1 MTEQGQGD
9 GCPVSEG
16 LVALIGQRE
25 ERIDV
30 AIAGFRHREA
40 DANELLLRCAV
51 GAVRGFPVP
60 LGGVTGV
67 AGCVEQARLEQ
78 QGIRRLPKSQR
89 AIDGTQGLLLIA
101 VAPVDVSDR
110 QMVIGSLRRGFAL
123 VAGEDAET
131 LDGEVDTVVLKHRLL
146 VQRVYRLYVNA
157 TGSGIRPHHLGEGAG
172 RLRLSRQ

>member
-9 GCPVSEG
+9 GCPVAEG
-16 LVALIGQRE
+16 LIALIGQRE
-25 ERIDV
+25 QRIDV
-30 AIAGFRHREA
+30 AIAGFGHREA
-40 DANELLLRCAV
+40 DADELLLRRPV

-89 AIDGTQGLLLIA
+89 AIDGTQGLLLTA

-123 VAGEDAET
+123 VVSEDAEA
-131 LDGEVDTVVLKHRLL
+131 LDGQLDAVALEHRLV
-146 VQRVYRLYVNA
+146 VQRVHRRQVDAVGSRIRLRHFGERA
-157 TGSGIRPHHLGEGAG
+157 GS
-172 RLRLSRQ
+172 LRLSRQ